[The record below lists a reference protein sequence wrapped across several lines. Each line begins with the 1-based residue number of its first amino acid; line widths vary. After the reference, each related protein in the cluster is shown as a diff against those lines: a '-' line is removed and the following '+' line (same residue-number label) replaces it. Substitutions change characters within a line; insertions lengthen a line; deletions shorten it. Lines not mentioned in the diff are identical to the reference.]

1 LVIPILSS
9 LSTRHSIMKKY
20 LSTAISIVSWL
31 LIGANASQAQNASQ
45 NSTIGSNSSGNTI
58 PQNSQQTSIVYPNIP
73 LNPVI
78 QNPINTE
85 NDLGFNL
92 GGGINTLDG
101 RNVTLY
107 LGVTYQPGRTD
118 DHNARMAKLK
128 SETQLL
134 ESQKQSTQTQL
145 ELLKQQVAE
154 QEIRLKRIK
163 PSEQVAPK

>member
-1 LVIPILSS
+1 
-9 LSTRHSIMKKY
+9 MKKY
-20 LSTAISIVSWL
+20 LSTATLIVSWL
-31 LIGANASQAQNASQ
+31 LVGANVCQAQNATQ
-45 NSTIGSNSSGNTI
+45 NSSIGSNSSGNTI

-85 NDLGFNL
+85 NDFGLNF

-101 RNVTLY
+101 RNITLY

-128 SETQLL
+128 LETQVL
-134 ESQKQSTQTQL
+134 ESQKQSSQTQL

-154 QEIRLKRIK
+154 QELRLKKIK
-163 PSEQVAPK
+163 SSEQVVPK

>member
-1 LVIPILSS
+1 
-9 LSTRHSIMKKY
+9 MKKY
-20 LSTAISIVSWL
+20 LSTATLIVSWL
-31 LIGANASQAQNASQ
+31 VVGANVCQAQNATQ
-45 NSTIGSNSSGNTI
+45 NSSIGSNSSGNTI

-85 NDLGFNL
+85 NDFGLNF

-128 SETQLL
+128 LETQVL
-134 ESQKQSTQTQL
+134 ESQKQSSQTQL

-154 QEIRLKRIK
+154 QELRLKKIK
-163 PSEQVAPK
+163 SSEQVVPK

>member
-1 LVIPILSS
+1 
-9 LSTRHSIMKKY
+9 MKKY
-20 LSTAISIVSWL
+20 LSTATLIVSWL
-31 LIGANASQAQNASQ
+31 LVGANVCQAQNATQ
-45 NSTIGSNSSGNTI
+45 NSSIGSNSSGNTI

-85 NDLGFNL
+85 NDFGLNF

-107 LGVTYQPGRTD
+107 LGVTYQPGRTE

-128 SETQLL
+128 LETQVL

-154 QEIRLKRIK
+154 QELRLKK
-163 PSEQVAPK
+163 MKSSEQVVPK

>member
-1 LVIPILSS
+1 
-9 LSTRHSIMKKY
+9 MKKY
-20 LSTAISIVSWL
+20 LSTATLIVSWL
-31 LIGANASQAQNASQ
+31 VVGANVCQAQNASQ
-45 NSTIGSNSSGNTI
+45 NSSIGSNSSGNTI

-85 NDLGFNL
+85 NDFGLNF

-134 ESQKQSTQTQL
+134 ESQKQSSQTQL

-154 QEIRLKRIK
+154 QELRLKRMK
-163 PSEQVAPK
+163 SSEQVVPK

>member
-1 LVIPILSS
+1 
-9 LSTRHSIMKKY
+9 MKKY
-20 LSTAISIVSWL
+20 LSTATLIVSWL
-31 LIGANASQAQNASQ
+31 LVGANVCQAQNATQ
-45 NSTIGSNSSGNTI
+45 NSSIGSNSSGNTI

-85 NDLGFNL
+85 NDFGLNF

-101 RNVTLY
+101 RNITLY
-107 LGVTYQPGRTD
+107 LGVTYQPGRTE

-128 SETQLL
+128 LETQVL

-154 QEIRLKRIK
+154 QELRLKK
-163 PSEQVAPK
+163 MKSSEQVVPK

>member
-1 LVIPILSS
+1 
-9 LSTRHSIMKKY
+9 MKKY
-20 LSTAISIVSWL
+20 LSTATLIVSWL
-31 LIGANASQAQNASQ
+31 LVGANVCQAQNATQ
-45 NSTIGSNSSGNTI
+45 NSSIGSNSSGNTI

-85 NDLGFNL
+85 NDFGLNF

-101 RNVTLY
+101 RNITLY
-107 LGVTYQPGRTD
+107 LGVTYQPGRTE

-128 SETQLL
+128 LETQVL

-154 QEIRLKRIK
+154 QELRLKKIK
-163 PSEQVAPK
+163 SSEQVVPK